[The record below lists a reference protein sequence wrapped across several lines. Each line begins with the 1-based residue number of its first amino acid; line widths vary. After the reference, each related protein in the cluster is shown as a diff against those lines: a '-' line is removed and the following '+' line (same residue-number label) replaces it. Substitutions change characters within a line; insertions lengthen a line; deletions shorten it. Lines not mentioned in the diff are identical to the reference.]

1 MSESLSVRASVP
13 TIAAINGGLGG
24 GSGNTAAL
32 LEHAARV
39 IGERARVIAI
49 TLAER
54 PGFARHEAALRG
66 ADALLL
72 GTGTYWDSWSS
83 LLQRFL
89 EEATPSEGTDL
100 WLGKPAAVLVTAHS
114 VGGKGVLSRL
124 QGVLCTLGCAI
135 PPMSGLVV
143 TLASQAALAPEHGPG
158 LGPGAGDDLWSPD
171 DLGVVVHNL
180 LESIAG
186 TRRFEAWPVD
196 RGDPSR
202 RWLRSP

>member
-1 MSESLSVRASVP
+1 MSVRASVP

-24 GSGNTAAL
+24 AGGNTAAL
-32 LEHAARV
+32 LEHAARA
-39 IGERARVIAI
+39 IGERARVTAI

-66 ADALLL
+66 ADALLW

-100 WLGKPAAVLVTAHS
+100 WLGKPAAVLVSAHS

-135 PPMSGLVV
+135 PPMSGLAV
-143 TLASQAALAPEHGPG
+143 TLASQAALASELG
-158 LGPGAGDDLWSPD
+158 LEPGAGDDLWSPD

-180 LESIAG
+180 LESAAG